1 LKDAVVRRTF
11 GQKGPFVYLVPG
23 TSEELPAKDKK
34 VAIADVN
41 LLSEY
46 VSKNSADEK
55 SDVKISKY
63 FYEVEFNKPGGMLMP
78 IIVELTY
85 EDDTKE
91 TFKYPA
97 KFGEKIMILQ
107 KNLCYRKSD

>member
-1 LKDAVVRRTF
+1 MLKS
-11 GQKGPFVYLVPG
+11 P
-23 TSEELPAKDKK
+23 
-34 VAIADVN
+34 
-41 LLSEY
+41 
-46 VSKNSADEK
+46 
-55 SDVKISKY
+55 KY

-97 KFGEKIMILQ
+97 QIWRKIMILQ
-107 KNLCYRKSD
+107 KKVYTEKAIKKFL

>member
-1 LKDAVVRRTF
+1 VK
-11 GQKGPFVYLVPG
+11 
-23 TSEELPAKDKK
+23 LPAKIKAL
-34 VAIADVN
+34 AIADVN

-46 VSKNSADEK
+46 VRNYSADEK
-55 SDVKISKY
+55 AMKISKY
-63 FYEVEFNKPGGMLMP
+63 FYEVEFNKPGGMLIP
-78 IIVELTY
+78 LLLTY

-107 KNLCYRKSD
+107 KKVYATEKAIKRFL